1 MAMRREGTMPV
12 DAKRK
17 FRLGELLVS
26 SGRLTQEQVDGALK
40 HARESGVMLGEALV
54 NMGLIKALDLLKMVG
69 NQLGLPS
76 VELRTGLIDPEA
88 LHYIPKEKAHY
99 YGVIPMFHVDGRL
112 TLAIS
117 RPLSIFDF
125 DELERLSECPIQLVL
140 CDAAAVKGAIEKYYG
155 SDVNIDNLISS
166 IDRGKVELVAETERT
181 EQIGE
186 ISENSPIAS
195 LVNYMLTTAI
205 SHKASDIH
213 VEPDGKIVRVR
224 YRIDGV
230 LREMMTQKISL
241 HPAIS
246 SRIKVMAKL
255 DIAERRRPQDG
266 RIPVSIN
273 GREIDIRVST
283 LPTTGGE
290 KVVMR
295 ILDSANLVFDLEQL
309 GFRALLIEKFRR
321 ILGRPHGLILVT
333 GPTGSGKTTTLY
345 SALQILKSPEKNLI
359 TIEDPVE
366 YQLGMVNQVQINHAI
381 DLGFATVLRSVLR
394 QDPNIIMLGEI
405 RDAETARV
413 AVEASLTGH
422 LVLSTLHT
430 NDSVGAIT
438 RLINIGVEPFLVAS
452 SVIGV
457 IAQRLA
463 RKICPACRQP
473 YDPPP
478 EVTGRLKLPA
488 DGKYWKG
495 VGCAQCFNSGHRGRL
510 GMYEMFEIGA
520 EARQLMEKNVT
531 AGDLRALRARTGET
545 TLFEEG
551 MLAASEGLTS
561 LEEVLRV
568 AWSPLE
574 EQS

>member
-1 MAMRREGTMPV
+1 MAV
-12 DAKRK
+12 DVKRK
-17 FRLGELLVS
+17 FKLGELLVNT
-26 SGRLTQEQVDGALK
+26 GRLTQEQVDAALK
-40 HARESGVMLGEALV
+40 RARDAGSMLGATLV
-54 NMGLIKALDLLKMVG
+54 DMGLLKPAELLKLVG
-69 NQLGLPS
+69 AQLGLPS
-76 VELRTGLIDPEA
+76 VELRAGLIDPEA
-88 LHYIPKEKAHY
+88 LEYIPKDKAHY
-99 YGVIPMFHVDGRL
+99 YGVIPMFHVEGRL
-112 TLAIS
+112 TVAIS
-117 RPLSIFDF
+117 RPLSIFDY
-125 DELERLSECPIQLVL
+125 DDLERLSECPIQLVL
-140 CDAAAVKGAIEKYYG
+140 CDAGAVKQAIEKYYG
-155 SDVNIDNLISS
+155 SDVNIDNLLSS
-166 IDRGKVELVAETERT
+166 IDKNKVEIVDAGEKT

-195 LVNYMLTTAI
+195 LVNYVLTTAI

-213 VEPDGKIVRVR
+213 IEPDGKIVRVR

-241 HPAIS
+241 HPAIT
-246 SRIKVMAKL
+246 SRIKVMGKL

-309 GFRALLIEKFRR
+309 GFRAQLIEKFRR
-321 ILGRPHGLILVT
+321 ILGRPYGLILVT

-345 SALQILKSPEKNLI
+345 SALQILKSPEKNI
-359 TIEDPVE
+359 VTIEDPVE
-366 YQLGMVNQVQINHAI
+366 YQLGMINQVQVNHAI
-381 DLGFATVLRSVLR
+381 DLSFATVLRSVLR

-438 RLINIGVEPFLVAS
+438 RLVNIGVEPFLVAS

-457 IAQRLA
+457 IAQRLS
-463 RKICPACRQP
+463 RKICPSCRQP
-473 YDPPP
+473 YDPPA
-478 EVTGRLKLPA
+478 EVATRLRLPG

-495 VGCAQCFNSGHRGRL
+495 AGCSQCFNSGHRGRL
-510 GMYEMFEIGA
+510 GMYEVFEIGQ
-520 EARQLMEKNVT
+520 EARRLMEKNVT
-531 AGDLRALRARTGET
+531 AGELRALRQRTGET

-551 MLAASEGLTS
+551 LLAAGAGLTS

-568 AWSPLE
+568 AWAPSE
-574 EQS
+574 EES

>member
-1 MAMRREGTMPV
+1 MPEI
-12 DAKRK
+12 KRK

-26 SGRLTQEQVDGALK
+26 AGKISGEQLDSALK
-40 HARESGVMLGEALV
+40 RSKETGTMLGETLID
-54 NMGLIKALDLLKMVG
+54 MGLIKPLELLKVVG
-69 NQLGLPS
+69 DQVGLPS
-76 VELRTGLIDPEA
+76 VELRPGLVDPEA
-88 LHYIPKEKAHY
+88 LRHVPKDKALY
-99 YGVIPMFHVDGRL
+99 YGIIPMFFVEDRL
-112 TLAIS
+112 TVAIS

-125 DELERLSECPIQLVL
+125 DDLERISECSIQLVL
-140 CDAAAVKGAIEKYYG
+140 CGPEAVQQAIEKYYA
-155 SDVNIDNLISS
+155 SDVNIDTLLSS
-166 IDRGKVELVAETERT
+166 LEKNKVEVVDETERS

-186 ISENSPIAS
+186 ISEDSPISS
-195 LVNYMLTTAI
+195 LVNYTLSTAI
-205 SHKASDIH
+205 TNKASDIH
-213 VEPDGKIVRVR
+213 IEPDGKIVRVR

-230 LREMMTQKISL
+230 LREMMTQKITL
-241 HPAIS
+241 HPAMV

-266 RIPVSIN
+266 RIPVAIN

-309 GFRALLIEKFRR
+309 GFRQLLIEKVKRM
-321 ILGRPHGLILVT
+321 LDRPHGLILVT

-345 SALQILKSPEKNLI
+345 SALQLLKSPEKNI
-359 TIEDPVE
+359 VTIEDPVE
-366 YQLGMVNQVQINHAI
+366 YQLGMVNQVQVNSAI
-381 DLGFATVLRSVLR
+381 DLTFAAVLRSVLR

-405 RDAETARV
+405 RDKETARV

-430 NDSVGAIT
+430 NDSIGAIT
-438 RLINIGVEPFLVAS
+438 RLINIGVEPFLVAN

-463 RKICPACRQP
+463 RKICPGCRQP
-473 YDPPP
+473 YSPPQEVKTRLGIP
-478 EVTGRLKLPA
+478 EA
-488 DGKYWKG
+488 DTAYFKG
-495 VGCAQCFNSGHRGRL
+495 QGCQQCFNSGHRGRL
-510 GMYEMFEIGA
+510 GLYEIFEISP
-520 EARQLMEKNVT
+520 EARRLMEKDAP
-531 AGDLRALRARTGET
+531 AGQLRDLRKRSGET

-551 MLAASEGLTS
+551 MLGAKAGQTS

-568 AWSPLE
+568 AWAPAE
-574 EQS
+574 DNG

>member
-1 MAMRREGTMPV
+1 MAVAE
-12 DAKRK
+12 AKRK
-17 FRLGELLVS
+17 YKLGELLVAD
-26 SGRLTQEQVDGALK
+26 GKLTQEQVDSALK
-40 HARESGVMLGEALV
+40 RARDANAMLGETLV
-54 NMGLIKALDLLKMVG
+54 DMGLVKPLELLRIVG
-69 NQLGLPS
+69 HQLGLPA
-76 VELRTGLIDPEA
+76 VDLRPGLIDPEVINQ
-88 LHYIPKEKAHY
+88 LPKDKANY

-112 TLAIS
+112 TVGIS

-125 DELERLSECPIQLVL
+125 DDLERLAECPIQLVL
-140 CDAAAVKGAIEKYYG
+140 CDIAAVKQSIEKHYG
-155 SDVNIDNLISS
+155 SEVNIDGLLSS
-166 IDRGKVELVAETERT
+166 IEKSKVEIIDETERT

-205 SHKASDIH
+205 THKASDIH
-213 VEPDGKIVRVR
+213 IEPDGKVVRVR
-224 YRIDGV
+224 YRLDGV

-309 GFRALLIEKFRR
+309 GFRAALIEKFHRM
-321 ILGRPHGLILVT
+321 LARPHGLILVS

-345 SALQILKSPEKNLI
+345 SALQLLKSPEKNI
-359 TIEDPVE
+359 VTNEDPVE
-366 YQLGMVNQVQINHAI
+366 YQLGMVNQVQVNAAI
-381 DLGFATVLRSVLR
+381 DLTFATVLRSVLR

-405 RDAETARV
+405 RDRETARV

-430 NDSVGAIT
+430 NDSVGAVT
-438 RLINIGVEPFLVAS
+438 RLINIGIEPFLVAS

-463 RKICPACRQP
+463 RKICGRCKEPFMPPAEVLGRVGI
-473 YDPPP
+473 PP
-478 EVTGRLKLPA
+478 EKAR
-488 DGKYWKG
+488 YWKG
-495 VGCAQCFNSGHRGRL
+495 QGCSLCYNSGYKGRL
-510 GMYEMFEIGA
+510 GMYEVFEVGN
-520 EARQLMEKNVT
+520 EARVALERNAS
-531 AGDLRALRARTGET
+531 AGELRALRARAGET
-545 TLFEEG
+545 TLFQEG
-551 MLAASEGLTS
+551 MLSASNGQTS
-561 LEEVLRV
+561 LEEVMRV
-568 AWSPLE
+568 AWAPSE
-574 EQS
+574 EAS

>member
-1 MAMRREGTMPV
+1 MPV
-12 DAKRK
+12 EMKRK
-17 FRLGELLVS
+17 YKLGELLVS
-26 SGRLTQEQVDGALK
+26 SGKLTQDQIDAALK
-40 HARESGVMLGEALV
+40 RARDAGSMLGETLV
-54 NMGLIKALDLLKMVG
+54 DMGLMKAVELLKIVG

-76 VELRTGLIDPEA
+76 VELRAGLVDPETIQ
-88 LHYIPKEKAHY
+88 YIPKEKANY

-112 TLAIS
+112 TIGIS

-125 DELERLSECPIQLVL
+125 DDLERLSECPIQLVL
-140 CDAAAVKGAIEKYYG
+140 CDAGAVKQSIEKYYG
-155 SDVNIDNLISS
+155 TEMNIDNVLSS
-166 IDRGKVELVAETERT
+166 IEKNKVEIVEEGAKT

-195 LVNYMLTTAI
+195 LVNYVLTTSIA
-205 SHKASDIH
+205 HKASDIH
-213 VEPDGKIVRVR
+213 IEPDGKIVRVR

-230 LREMMTQKISL
+230 LRELMTQKISL

-273 GREIDIRVST
+273 NREIDIRVST

-309 GFRALLIEKFRR
+309 GFRAGLIEKFRR
-321 ILGRPHGLILVT
+321 VLDRPHGLILVT

-345 SALQILKSPEKNLI
+345 SALQILKSPEKNI
-359 TIEDPVE
+359 VTIEDPVE
-366 YQLGMVNQVQINHAI
+366 YQLGMINQVQVNTAI
-381 DLGFATVLRSVLR
+381 DLTFATVLRSVLR
-394 QDPNIIMLGEI
+394 QDPNVIMLGEI
-405 RDAETARV
+405 RDRETARV

-438 RLINIGVEPFLVAS
+438 RLMNIGVEPFLVAS

-463 RKICPACRQP
+463 RKICGACKQP
-473 YDPPP
+473 YAPSD
-478 EVTGRLKLPA
+478 EMRARLRLPG
-488 DGKYWKG
+488 DNTKYWKG
-495 VGCAQCFNSGHRGRL
+495 QGCPQCYNSGHRGRL
-510 GMYEMFEIGA
+510 GIYEIFETTP
-520 EARQLMEKNVT
+520 EARKLVET
-531 AGDLRALRARTGET
+531 HAAAGDLRDLRARAGET
-545 TLFEEG
+545 TLFQ
-551 MLAASEGLTS
+551 EGLQAAAQGQTS
-561 LEEVLRV
+561 LEEILRV
-568 AWSPLE
+568 AWAPSE
-574 EQS
+574 EDA

>member
-1 MAMRREGTMPV
+1 VP
-12 DAKRK
+12 DLKRK
-17 FRLGELLVS
+17 FKLGELLLS
-26 SGRLTQEQVDGALK
+26 SGRITQEQLDEALK
-40 HARESGVMLGEALV
+40 RSKESGMMLGETLV
-54 NMGLIKALDLLKMVG
+54 DMKVLKPLELLRVVG
-69 NQLGLPS
+69 KQIGLPA
-76 VELRTGLIDPEA
+76 VELRPGLIDPEA
-88 LHYIPKEKAHY
+88 LKFIPKEKAQY
-99 YGVIPMFHVDGRL
+99 YGVIPMFFVEDRL
-112 TLAIS
+112 TVAIS

-125 DELERLSECPIQLVL
+125 DDLERISDTSIQLVL
-140 CDAAAVKGAIEKYYG
+140 CGNEAVAQSIEKYYA
-155 SDVNIDNLISS
+155 SDMNIDGLLSS
-166 IDRGKVELVAETERT
+166 IEKSKIEVVDESERS

-195 LVNYMLTTAI
+195 LVNYVLTTAI
-205 SHKASDIH
+205 THKASDVHI
-213 VEPDGKIVRVR
+213 EPDGKIVRVR

-241 HPAIS
+241 HPAMV

-273 GREIDIRVST
+273 AREIDIRVST

-295 ILDSANLVFDLEQL
+295 VLDSANLVFDLEQL
-309 GFRALLIEKFRR
+309 GFRPPLIQKFTRM
-321 ILGRPHGLILVT
+321 LDRPHGLLLVT

-345 SALQILKSPEKNLI
+345 SALQMVKSPEKNI
-359 TIEDPVE
+359 VTIEDPVE
-366 YQLGMVNQVQINHAI
+366 YQLGMINQVQVHAAI
-381 DLGFATVLRSVLR
+381 DLTFASVLRSVLR
-394 QDPNIIMLGEI
+394 QDPNVIMLGEI

-438 RLINIGVEPFLVAS
+438 RLVNIGVEPFLVAN

-457 IAQRLA
+457 VAQRLS

-473 YDPPP
+473 YAPPD
-478 EVTGRLKLPA
+478 EVRARLNLPSEGA
-488 DGKYWKG
+488 SYWKG
-495 VGCAQCFNSGHRGRL
+495 QGCSQCFNSGHRGRCGL
-510 GMYEMFEIGA
+510 YEVFEISP
-520 EARQLMEKNVT
+520 EARRLMEKNAS
-531 AGDLRALRARTGET
+531 AGDLRDLRRRSGET

-551 MLAASEGLTS
+551 MLAARNGQTS

-568 AWSPLE
+568 AWAPAE
-574 EQS
+574 EN

>member
-1 MAMRREGTMPV
+1 MAVAEM
-12 DAKRK
+12 KRK
-17 FRLGELLVS
+17 FKLGELLVS
-26 SGRLTQEQVDGALK
+26 TGRLTQEQIDSALK
-40 HARESGVMLGEALV
+40 RSRDAGSMLGETLV
-54 NMGLIKALDLLKMVG
+54 EMGLVKAFELLQIVG
-69 NQLGLPS
+69 HQLGLPA
-76 VELRTGLIDPEA
+76 VELRAGMIDSET
-88 LHYIPKEKAHY
+88 LQYIPKDKAHY
-99 YGVIPMFHVDGRL
+99 YGVIPMFHVEGRL
-112 TLAIS
+112 TVAIS

-125 DELERLSECPIQLVL
+125 DDLERLSECPIQLVL
-140 CDAAAVKGAIEKYYG
+140 CDAAAVKQAIEKYYG
-155 SDVNIDNLISS
+155 TDVNIDNLLSS
-166 IDRGKVELVAETERT
+166 IDKNKVEIVEESERT

-195 LVNYMLTTAI
+195 LVNYVLTTSI
-205 SHKASDIH
+205 THKASDIH
-213 VEPDGKIVRVR
+213 IEPDNKIVRVR

-230 LREMMTQKISL
+230 LRELMTQKISL
-241 HPAIS
+241 HPAIA

-309 GFRALLIEKFRR
+309 GFRANLTEKFRR
-321 ILGRPHGLILVT
+321 MLARPHGLILVT

-345 SALQILKSPEKNLI
+345 SALQLLKSPEKNI
-359 TIEDPVE
+359 VTIEDPVE
-366 YQLGMVNQVQINHAI
+366 YQLGMVNQVQVNHAI
-381 DLGFATVLRSVLR
+381 DLSFAMVLRSVLR

-405 RDAETARV
+405 RDRETARV

-438 RLINIGVEPFLVAS
+438 RLVNIGVEPFLVAN

-457 IAQRLA
+457 VAQRLA
-463 RKICPACRQP
+463 RKICPACRQSYSP
-473 YDPPP
+473 AP
-478 EVTGRLKLPA
+478 ELARRLKLPTEGA
-488 DGKYWKG
+488 HYWKG
-495 VGCAQCFNSGHRGRL
+495 QGCTQCYNSGHRGRL
-510 GMYEMFEIGA
+510 GIYEIFEISS
-520 EARQLMEKNVT
+520 EARQLMESNAT
-531 AGDLRALRARTGET
+531 SGELRALRARQSET

-551 MLAASEGLTS
+551 LLAAAGGQTS
-561 LEEVLRV
+561 LEEVMRV
-568 AWSPLE
+568 AWSPAE
-574 EQS
+574 EEAG

>member
-1 MAMRREGTMPV
+1 V
-12 DAKRK
+12 
-17 FRLGELLVS
+17 
-26 SGRLTQEQVDGALK
+26 
-40 HARESGVMLGEALV
+40 
-54 NMGLIKALDLLKMVG
+54 
-69 NQLGLPS
+69 
-76 VELRTGLIDPEA
+76 

-112 TLAIS
+112 TVGIS

-125 DELERLSECPIQLVL
+125 DDLERLSECPIQLVL
-140 CDAAAVKGAIEKYYG
+140 CDAGAVKQAIEKYYG
-155 SDVNIDNLISS
+155 SDVNIDSLLSS
-166 IDRGKVELVAETERT
+166 IDRNKVEIVEEGEKT

-195 LVNYMLTTAI
+195 LVNYVLTTSI

-213 VEPDGKIVRVR
+213 IEPDNKIVRVR

-230 LREMMTQKISL
+230 LRELMTQKISL
-241 HPAIS
+241 HPAIT

-309 GFRALLIEKFRR
+309 GFRSLLIEKFRR
-321 ILGRPHGLILVT
+321 ILDRPHGLILVT

-345 SALQILKSPEKNLI
+345 SALQILKSPEKNI
-359 TIEDPVE
+359 VTIEDPVE

-405 RDAETARV
+405 RDKETARV

-438 RLINIGVEPFLVAS
+438 RLVNIGVEPFLVAS

-457 IAQRLA
+457 IAQRLS
-463 RKICPACRQP
+463 RKICTGCRQP
-473 YDPPP
+473 YAPPAEVAARLRLPP
-478 EVTGRLKLPA
+478 ESTKF
-488 DGKYWKG
+488 WKG
-495 VGCAQCFNSGHRGRL
+495 AGCTQCYNSGHRGRL
-510 GMYEMFEIGA
+510 GMYEIFEIEN
-520 EARQLMEKNVT
+520 EARRLMEKNAS
-531 AGDLRALRARTGET
+531 AGELRALRAKLGET

-551 MLAASEGLTS
+551 MLAAGSGQTS

-568 AWSPLE
+568 AWAPSEE
-574 EQS
+574 EQP

>member
-1 MAMRREGTMPV
+1 
-12 DAKRK
+12 
-17 FRLGELLVS
+17 
-26 SGRLTQEQVDGALK
+26 
-40 HARESGVMLGEALV
+40 
-54 NMGLIKALDLLKMVG
+54 
-69 NQLGLPS
+69 
-76 VELRTGLIDPEA
+76 
-88 LHYIPKEKAHY
+88 
-99 YGVIPMFHVDGRL
+99 
-112 TLAIS
+112 
-117 RPLSIFDF
+117 
-125 DELERLSECPIQLVL
+125 
-140 CDAAAVKGAIEKYYG
+140 
-155 SDVNIDNLISS
+155 
-166 IDRGKVELVAETERT
+166 
-181 EQIGE
+181 
-186 ISENSPIAS
+186 
-195 LVNYMLTTAI
+195 
-205 SHKASDIH
+205 
-213 VEPDGKIVRVR
+213 
-224 YRIDGV
+224 
-230 LREMMTQKISL
+230 
-241 HPAIS
+241 
-246 SRIKVMAKL
+246 MAKL

-295 ILDSANLVFDLEQL
+295 VLDSANLVFDLEQL
-309 GFRALLIEKFRR
+309 GFRSFLIEKFRR
-321 ILGRPHGLILVT
+321 ILDRPHGLILVT

-345 SALQILKSPEKNLI
+345 SALQILKSPEKNLV

-366 YQLGMVNQVQINHAI
+366 YQLGMINQVQINHAI
-381 DLGFATVLRSVLR
+381 DLGFAAVLRSVLR

-457 IAQRLA
+457 IAQRLT

-473 YDPPP
+473 FAPSP
-478 EVTGRLKLPA
+478 EVTARLRLPA

-495 VGCAQCFNSGHRGRL
+495 AGCPQCFNSGHRGRQGL
-510 GMYEMFEIGA
+510 YEMFEIGP
-520 EARQLMEKNVT
+520 EARQLMERNVT
-531 AGDLRALRARTGET
+531 AGELRALRVRTGET

-551 MLAASEGLTS
+551 MIAAATGLTS

-568 AWSPLE
+568 AWAPAE

>member
-1 MAMRREGTMPV
+1 MAVNEI
-12 DAKRK
+12 KRK
-17 FRLGELLVS
+17 FKLGELLVS
-26 SGRLTQEQVDGALK
+26 SGRLTQEKVDSALK
-40 HARESGVMLGEALV
+40 RARDGGTMLGETLV
-54 NMGLIKALDLLKMVG
+54 EMGLLKSVELLKIVG

-76 VELRTGLIDPEA
+76 VELRAGLVDPET
-88 LHYIPKEKAHY
+88 LTYIPKEKAQY

-112 TLAIS
+112 TVGTS

-125 DELERLSECPIQLVL
+125 DDLERLSECPIQLVL
-140 CDAAAVKGAIEKYYG
+140 CDAAAVKQAIEKYYG
-155 SDVNIDNLISS
+155 SDMNLDSVMSS
-166 IDRGKVELVAETERT
+166 IEKNKVEIVDESERT

-195 LVNYMLTTAI
+195 LVNYVLTTSI

-213 VEPDGKIVRVR
+213 IEPDGKIVRVR

-230 LREMMTQKISL
+230 LRELMTQKISL
-241 HPAIS
+241 HPAIT

-309 GFRALLIEKFRR
+309 GFRQQLIDKFRR
-321 ILGRPHGLILVT
+321 ILDRPHGLVLVT

-345 SALQILKSPEKNLI
+345 SALQILKSPEKNI
-359 TIEDPVE
+359 VTIEDPVE
-366 YQLGMVNQVQINHAI
+366 YQLGMVNQVQVNQAI
-381 DLGFATVLRSVLR
+381 DLTFSNVLRSVLR
-394 QDPNIIMLGEI
+394 QDPNVIMLGEI
-405 RDAETARV
+405 RDKETARV

-438 RLINIGVEPFLVAS
+438 RLVNIGVEPFLVAS

-463 RKICPACRQP
+463 RKICTACRQP
-473 YDPPP
+473 YTPSE
-478 EVTGRLKLPA
+478 EVAGRLRLDAKTR
-488 DGKYWKG
+488 YWKG
-495 VGCAQCFNSGHRGRL
+495 QGCPQCYSSGHRGRL
-510 GMYEMFEIGA
+510 GMYEVFETSQ
-520 EARQLMEKNVT
+520 EARKLMEGNAS
-531 AGDLRALRARTGET
+531 AGQLRELRARMGET
-545 TLFEEG
+545 TLFQEG
-551 MLAASEGLTS
+551 MMAAAEGQTS

-568 AWSPLE
+568 AWAPAE
-574 EQS
+574 EAT

>member
-1 MAMRREGTMPV
+1 MAVAEM
-12 DAKRK
+12 KRK
-17 FRLGELLVS
+17 FKLGELLVS
-26 SGRLTQEQVDGALK
+26 SGRLTQEQIDGALK
-40 HARESGVMLGEALV
+40 RSRDAGAMLGETLV
-54 NMGLIKALDLLKMVG
+54 DMGLVKSLELLRIVG
-69 NQLGLPS
+69 NQLGLPA
-76 VELRTGLIDPEA
+76 VELRTGLIDPEV
-88 LHYIPKEKAHY
+88 LHYIPKDKAHF

-112 TLAIS
+112 TVGIS

-125 DELERLSECPIQLVL
+125 DDLERLSECPIQLVL
-140 CDAAAVKGAIEKYYG
+140 CDAGVVKQSIEKYYG
-155 SDVNIDNLISS
+155 SDVNIDSLLSS
-166 IDRGKVELVAETERT
+166 IDKNKVEIVDESERT

-195 LVNYMLTTAI
+195 LVNYVLTTAI

-213 VEPDGKIVRVR
+213 IEPDGKIVRVR

-241 HPAIS
+241 HPAIT
-246 SRIKVMAKL
+246 SRIKVMGKL

-309 GFRALLIEKFRR
+309 GFRQLLTEKFRR
-321 ILGRPHGLILVT
+321 MLSRPHGLILVT

-345 SALQILKSPEKNLI
+345 SALQLLKTPEKNII

-366 YQLGMVNQVQINHAI
+366 YQLGMINQVQINHAI
-381 DLGFATVLRSVLR
+381 ELTFATVLRSVLR

-405 RDAETARV
+405 RDAETAKV

-438 RLINIGVEPFLVAS
+438 RLVNIGVEPFLVAS

-457 IAQRLA
+457 VAQRLA
-463 RKICPACRQP
+463 RKICPACRQAYEP
-473 YDPPP
+473 AED
-478 EVTGRLKLPA
+478 VVRRLKLQP
-488 DGKYWKG
+488 GTRYWKG
-495 VGCAQCFNSGHRGRL
+495 NGCPQCFNSGHRGRL
-510 GMYEMFEIGA
+510 GLYEIFEIGP
-520 EARQLMEKNVT
+520 EARRLLETNAS
-531 AGDLRALRARTGET
+531 AGALRELRAKTGET

-551 MLAASEGLTS
+551 LLSAGNGQTS
-561 LEEVLRV
+561 LEEVMRV
-568 AWSPLE
+568 AWAPSE
-574 EQS
+574 ESQ

>member
-1 MAMRREGTMPV
+1 VAEI
-12 DAKRK
+12 KRK
-17 FRLGELLVS
+17 FKLGELLVTTGKLS
-26 SGRLTQEQVDGALK
+26 QEQVDSALK
-40 HARESGVMLGEALV
+40 RSRDSGTMLGETLV
-54 NMGLIKALDLLKMVG
+54 DMGLVKATELLKIVG
-69 NQLGLPS
+69 QQLGLPA
-76 VELRTGLIDPEA
+76 VELRAGLIDPEV
-88 LHYIPKEKAHY
+88 LHYIPKEKAQY
-99 YGVIPMFHVDGRL
+99 YGVVPMFNVEGRL
-112 TLAIS
+112 TVAIS

-125 DELERLSECPIQLVL
+125 DDLERISECPIQLVL
-140 CDAAAVKGAIEKYYG
+140 CDAAAVKTSIEKYYG
-155 SDVNIDNLISS
+155 TSVNIDNLLSS
-166 IDRGKVELVAETERT
+166 IDNKKGLEIVEEGEQK

-195 LVNYMLTTAI
+195 LVNYILTTSI

-213 VEPDGKIVRVR
+213 VEPDNKIVRVR

-230 LREMMTQKISL
+230 LRELMTQKISL
-241 HPAIS
+241 HPAMT

-309 GFRALLIEKFRR
+309 GFRQLLIEKFRR
-321 ILGRPHGLILVT
+321 MLSRPHGLILVT

-345 SALQILKSPEKNLI
+345 SALQLLKSPEKNI
-359 TIEDPVE
+359 VTIEDPVE
-366 YQLGMVNQVQINHAI
+366 YQLGMINQVQVNHAI
-381 DLGFATVLRSVLR
+381 ELSFATVLRSVLR

-405 RDAETARV
+405 RDKETARV

-438 RLINIGVEPFLVAS
+438 RLVNIGVEPFLVAS

-457 IAQRLA
+457 IAQRLC

-473 YDPPP
+473 FPPTQ
-478 EVTGRLKLPA
+478 EMIKRLKLA
-488 DGKYWKG
+488 EEKYWKG
-495 VGCAQCFNSGHRGRL
+495 AGCTQCYNSGHRGRL
-510 GMYEMFEIGA
+510 GLYEVFEMGA
-520 EARQLMEKNVT
+520 ESRRLLEANAT
-531 AGDLRALRARTGET
+531 AGQLRELRAKTGET

-551 MLAASEGLTS
+551 LLSAAGGQTS
-561 LEEVLRV
+561 LEEIMRV
-568 AWSPLE
+568 AWAPTEE
-574 EQS
+574 EQ

>member
-1 MAMRREGTMPV
+1 MAVAEM
-12 DAKRK
+12 KRK
-17 FRLGELLVS
+17 VKLGELLVAE
-26 SGRLTQEQVDGALK
+26 GKLTQEQVDTALK
-40 HARESGVMLGEALV
+40 RARDAGSMLGETLV
-54 NMGLIKALDLLKMVG
+54 EMGLVKSLELLRIVG
-69 NQLGLPS
+69 HQLGLPA
-76 VELRTGLIDPEA
+76 VELRPGLIDPEV
-88 LHYIPKEKAHY
+88 LNHIPKDKAQY
-99 YGVIPMFHVDGRL
+99 YGVIPMFHVEGRL
-112 TLAIS
+112 TVGIS

-125 DELERLSECPIQLVL
+125 DDLERLSECPIQLVL
-140 CDAAAVKGAIEKYYG
+140 CDVGSVKQSIEKFYG
-155 SDVNIDNLISS
+155 SDVNIAGLLSS
-166 IDRGKVELVAETERT
+166 IEKNKLEIVDESERS

-195 LVNYMLTTAI
+195 LVNYVLTTAI
-205 SHKASDIH
+205 SSKASDIH
-213 VEPDGKIVRVR
+213 IEPDGKIVRVR

-295 ILDSANLVFDLEQL
+295 ILDSANLVFDLVQL
-309 GFRALLIEKFRR
+309 GFRERLIEKFHRM
-321 ILGRPHGLILVT
+321 LSRPHGLILVS

-345 SALQILKSPEKNLI
+345 SALQLLKTPEKNI
-359 TIEDPVE
+359 VTIEDPVE
-366 YQLGMVNQVQINHAI
+366 YQLGMVNQVQVNAAI
-381 DLGFATVLRSVLR
+381 DLTFANVLRSVLR

-405 RDAETARV
+405 RDRETARV

-430 NDSVGAIT
+430 NDSVGAVT
-438 RLINIGVEPFLVAS
+438 RLINIGIEPFLVAS

-463 RKICPACRQP
+463 RKICSGCKQP
-473 YDPPP
+473 FAPPP
-478 EVTGRLKLPA
+478 EVLARLGIRVEDA
-488 DGKYWKG
+488 RFWKG
-495 VGCAQCFNSGHRGRL
+495 QGCTQCYNSGHRGRL
-510 GMYEMFEIGA
+510 GMYEVFEIGTDTRA
-520 EARQLMEKNVT
+520 ALERNAS
-531 AGDLRALRARTGET
+531 AGELRELRAKAGET

-551 MLAASEGLTS
+551 MISASNGLTS
-561 LEEVLRV
+561 LEEVMRV
-568 AWSPLE
+568 AWAPSE
-574 EQS
+574 ETT

>member
-1 MAMRREGTMPV
+1 MGVAEM
-12 DAKRK
+12 KRK
-17 FRLGELLVS
+17 FKLGELLVS
-26 SGRLTQEQVDGALK
+26 TGRLTQEQVDGALK
-40 HARESGVMLGEALV
+40 RSRDAGAMLGETLV
-54 NMGLIKALDLLKMVG
+54 EMGLVKSLELLKIVG
-69 NQLGLPS
+69 QQLGMPA
-76 VELRTGLIDPEA
+76 VELRAGLIDPET
-88 LHYIPKEKAHY
+88 LHHIPKEKAHY

-112 TLAIS
+112 TVAIS

-125 DELERLSECPIQLVL
+125 DDLERLAECPIQLVL
-140 CDAAAVKGAIEKYYG
+140 SDAAAVKQAIEKYYG
-155 SDVNIDNLISS
+155 AGVNIDGLLSS
-166 IDRGKVELVAETERT
+166 IEKNKLEIVEEGEKT

-195 LVNYMLTTAI
+195 LVNYILTTAI
-205 SHKASDIH
+205 THKASDIH
-213 VEPDGKIVRVR
+213 IEPDNKIVRVR

-241 HPAIS
+241 HPAIT

-309 GFRALLIEKFRR
+309 GFRPDLIEKFRR
-321 ILGRPHGLILVT
+321 MLARPHGLILVT

-345 SALQILKSPEKNLI
+345 SALQLLKSPEKNII

-366 YQLGMVNQVQINHAI
+366 YQLGMVNQVQINQAI
-381 DLGFATVLRSVLR
+381 DLTFATVLRSVLR

-405 RDAETARV
+405 RDKETARV

-452 SVIGV
+452 AVIGV
-457 IAQRLA
+457 VAQRLA
-463 RKICPACRQP
+463 RKVCPACRQAYAP
-473 YDPPP
+473 SA
-478 EVTGRLKLPA
+478 ELAGRLRLK
-488 DGKYWKG
+488 DGGRFWKG
-495 VGCAQCFNSGHRGRL
+495 AGCPQCYNSGHRGRL
-510 GMYEMFEIGA
+510 GLYEIFEISP
-520 EARQLMEKNVT
+520 EARRLLEAGASAGQLREV
-531 AGDLRALRARTGET
+531 RARAGET

-551 MLAASEGLTS
+551 LMGAAAGMTS

-568 AWSPLE
+568 AWAPAE
-574 EQS
+574 EGQ

>member
-1 MAMRREGTMPV
+1 MAVEV
-12 DAKRK
+12 KRK
-17 FRLGELLVS
+17 AKLGELLVS
-26 SGRLTQEQVDGALK
+26 SGRLSQEQIDSALK
-40 HARESGVMLGEALV
+40 RARDAGGMLGETLV
-54 NMGLIKALDLLKMVG
+54 DMGLLKSLEILKIVG
-69 NQLGLPS
+69 SQLGLPCI
-76 VELRTGLIDPEA
+76 ELRPGCIDPEA
-88 LHYIPKEKAHY
+88 LTYIPKDKAHY
-99 YGVIPMFHVDGRL
+99 YGVIPMFHVEDRL
-112 TLAIS
+112 TVAIS

-125 DELERLSECPIQLVL
+125 DDLERLSECPIQLVL
-140 CDAAAVKGAIEKYYG
+140 CDAAAVKQAIEKYYG
-155 SDVNIDNLISS
+155 SDVNIDNLLSS
-166 IDRGKVELVAETERT
+166 IDKNKVEIVDDTERT

-195 LVNYMLTTAI
+195 LVNYVLTTAI
-205 SHKASDIH
+205 SNKASDIH
-213 VEPDGKIVRVR
+213 IEPDSKIVRVR

-241 HPAIS
+241 HPAIT

-309 GFRALLIEKFRR
+309 GFRSLLIEKFRR
-321 ILGRPHGLILVT
+321 ILSRPHGLILVT

-345 SALQILKSPEKNLI
+345 SALQILKSPEKNII

-381 DLGFATVLRSVLR
+381 DLSFATVLRSVLR

-405 RDAETARV
+405 RDAETAKV

-438 RLINIGVEPFLVAS
+438 RLFNIGVEPFLVAS

-463 RKICPACRQP
+463 RKICPACRQAYAP
-473 YDPPP
+473 DP
-478 EVTGRLKLPA
+478 EVTARLKLTP

-495 VGCAQCFNSGHRGRL
+495 VGCSQCFNSGHRGRL
-510 GMYEMFEIGA
+510 GMYEVFEVGA
-520 EARQLMEKNVT
+520 EARRLMEKNVT
-531 AGDLRALRARTGET
+531 AGELRDLRARMGET
-545 TLFEEG
+545 TLFQEG
-551 MLAASEGLTS
+551 MLSAASGLTS

-568 AWSPLE
+568 AWAPSE
-574 EQS
+574 EE